1 MLPFLLELPGT
12 MLEQITPTPLDEI
25 KSHLLR
31 RELHHAVS
39 ALEALEPGNRASV
52 LFQLDARSRQLLFS
66 GLTHKAAGRVLAV
79 LDVEDALELIRGADP
94 VLVALWLEHTG
105 PMAGSQMLRALPPS
119 FAQQVLDAF
128 PEPESLLPLIK
139 NPESTAG
146 ALMTPE
152 FVAFKEW
159 MSISEALDFLRNS
172 RPDPKLAVRAYVVD
186 MWDRLTGAVSMT
198 DLVMADP
205 ATHLREVMD
214 SRLIFV
220 APGTRQDECARLMLR
235 HNLSSIP
242 VTDEQG
248 TLLGAISMDQA
259 VDSIEDKVS
268 KDMYRLSALS
278 QPERLGTPVSTSV
291 RNRLPWL
298 ALNLAT
304 IGIGSVVISLFESTI
319 AKMVILA
326 AFIPVVASQGGV
338 GGAQTIT
345 LMVRGLALG
354 DITFRDARKA
364 LGKEF
369 ALGLTNGLALG
380 LMVGVA
386 SYAWKGDIVLGLA
399 LGIAMLGTMIM
410 AGVSGVAVPLAL
422 KLFKIDPAVASM
434 VFVTTITDIC
444 GFLLFLGLAGI
455 LLSTLG

>member
-1 MLPFLLELPGT
+1 
-12 MLEQITPTPLDEI
+12 MLEQIDTTPSSVDEI
-25 KSHLLR
+25 KTHLDQ
-31 RELHHAVS
+31 RELSHAVS

-66 GLTHKAAGRVLAV
+66 GLTHKAAGRVLSV

-94 VLVALWLEHTG
+94 VLIALWLEHAG
-105 PMAGSQMLRALPPS
+105 PMAGSEVLRALPPT
-119 FAQQVLDAF
+119 FAQKVLDAF
-128 PEPESLLPLIK
+128 PESDSLLPLIES
-139 NPESTAG
+139 PGSTAG

-159 MSISEALDFLRNS
+159 MSASEALDFLRAS
-172 RPDPKLAVRAYVVD
+172 RPDPKLAARAYVVD

-205 ATHLREVMD
+205 ATPLREVMD

-235 HNLSSIP
+235 HNLPSIP
-242 VTDEQG
+242 VTDERG
-248 TLLGAISMDQA
+248 TLLGAVSMDQA
-259 VDSIEDKVS
+259 VDSIEEKVS

-354 DITFRDARKA
+354 DITFKDTRKA
-364 LGKEF
+364 LVKEF
-369 ALGLTNGLALG
+369 ALGLTNGLVLG

-386 SYAWKGDIVLGLA
+386 SYAWKGDIVLGMALA
-399 LGIAMLGTMIM
+399 IAMLGTMIM
-410 AGVSGVAVPLAL
+410 AGISGVAVPLGL
-422 KLFKIDPAVASM
+422 KLFRIDPAVASM

-455 LLSTLG
+455 LLNALG